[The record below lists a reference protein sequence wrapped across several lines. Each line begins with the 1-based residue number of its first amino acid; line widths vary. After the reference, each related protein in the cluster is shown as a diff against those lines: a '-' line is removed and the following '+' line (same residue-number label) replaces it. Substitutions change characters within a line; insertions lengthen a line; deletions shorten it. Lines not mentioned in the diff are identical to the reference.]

1 MRASL
6 DLQLEHMKLTAYFPV
21 SRFVSFD
28 GMDNGPHKFKNN
40 SCWGPVGIAAET
52 KQYQIDTRFF
62 FSVLATYS
70 YNGQSHDDRSVT
82 DPVGLLNE
90 AFARYSEN
98 NPQGRV
104 AANGNWTI
112 YTNNNNRLLSN
123 VLFDLNNN

>member
-62 FSVLATYS
+62 FLSWLLIPTMD
-70 YNGQSHDDRSVT
+70 NRMMT
-82 DPVGLLNE
+82 GLLQTPL
-90 AFARYSEN
+90 AFLM
-98 NPQGRV
+98 
-104 AANGNWTI
+104 
-112 YTNNNNRLLSN
+112 RLLL
-123 VLFDLNNN
+123 VTLKTIHKEE